1 MLTNCQIDRVLGKL
15 KRFETTLEPMLF
27 EPITS
32 LDAQMY
38 ETEQNL
44 DSAPVD
50 AAYIPAKKGAVWG
63 GEWKYCWFQTEYTVP
78 EEYANIPLFLKADVG
93 GQESMLFIDGVPS
106 GIFTIPQNGAA
117 HGYHYCDLI
126 TMGTAA
132 NTHYHFDLEAYAW
145 HYTPGSQPM
154 VTNPMPDFL
163 HHYNSIEV
171 CVKNPV
177 INQFYFDLKT
187 FDQMTEVLDANSF
200 VRAEIIKT
208 LMRVHEIVYYS
219 PDDTDKETFLAAIK
233 EAQKELTKLYQ
244 YKNTSLAPVAK
255 LVGHSHM
262 DTAWHWPIDQTIK
275 KCARTFSNQLKL
287 MEEYPEYRF
296 IQSSSYHSY
305 MMKVHYPSLYE
316 GMKKAIASGRYEPNG
331 AVWVECDCNIPG
343 GEWMVRQFVWGQLY
357 TQKEFGYLSDCF
369 WLPDTFGYSAA
380 LPQIMKSCR
389 VDYFLT
395 TKISWNDTNP
405 FPYDT
410 FLWKGIDGTQV
421 LSHFNRNHLWPDPQ
435 TLTDAVMDG
444 HNSGDTIH
452 EKTVTNKRLLS
463 YGFGDGGG
471 GPLFEMI
478 EMARRCADIEGC
490 PKAETTSVSDFMNEI
505 EGELTDPSVYRG
517 ELYLELHRGTLT
529 NQHVTKRNNRKAEN
543 ALHNAEFA
551 LVRHAV
557 CTNTASD
564 PAVLRPII
572 NLLLVNQFHD
582 ILPGTCIH
590 AVHER
595 SHKETATVI
604 EQATANA
611 MNLFASDAC
620 NTDKNGLTVINPIGF
635 ARKDAIYLDESVAKA
650 HGILAQSF
658 KAIDGKLVSVLPG
671 VAVDSYAAAV
681 IDPIAINAACSKESP
696 FTASG
701 NTLDTPFYTV
711 QFNDKM
717 YLSSL
722 FDKRTKRELCENG
735 QPLNTFLLAEDV
747 PLAWDNWDI
756 DADIEYKLRDTAT
769 LLESQVVSCGP
780 IEYRIRNRYQLTARS
795 SLTQDIVFYADDPM
809 IRFDTRMD
817 WQDDHRLLK
826 TAFPTSILSDFARQ
840 EIQFGHV
847 KRPTTR
853 NTSIEKAKFEVCNH
867 RFTDL
872 SELRYGVSLLNDC
885 KYGISVKDGC
895 MALTLHKG
903 GCRPD
908 AAGDKGIHDC
918 TYALLPHIGDFSS
931 DTVIRAAY
939 CINDPV
945 SVVSGRTQN
954 QQSFVSSSESNVIIE
969 TIKPAEGDATNCY
982 ILRIYEAEGCASH
995 AEISFGHSVKSVEE
1009 TNMLEEKL
1017 EDVPVCENKVAL
1029 SLRPFEIKTLRVTY

>member
-1 MLTNCQIDRVLGKL
+1 MLTNRQIDRVLGKL

-244 YKNTSLAPVAK
+244 YKNTSLAPVAN

-611 MNLFASDAC
+611 MNL
-620 NTDKNGLTVINPIGF
+620 
-635 ARKDAIYLDESVAKA
+635 
-650 HGILAQSF
+650 
-658 KAIDGKLVSVLPG
+658 
-671 VAVDSYAAAV
+671 
-681 IDPIAINAACSKESP
+681 
-696 FTASG
+696 
-701 NTLDTPFYTV
+701 
-711 QFNDKM
+711 
-717 YLSSL
+717 
-722 FDKRTKRELCENG
+722 
-735 QPLNTFLLAEDV
+735 
-747 PLAWDNWDI
+747 
-756 DADIEYKLRDTAT
+756 
-769 LLESQVVSCGP
+769 
-780 IEYRIRNRYQLTARS
+780 
-795 SLTQDIVFYADDPM
+795 
-809 IRFDTRMD
+809 
-817 WQDDHRLLK
+817 
-826 TAFPTSILSDFARQ
+826 
-840 EIQFGHV
+840 
-847 KRPTTR
+847 
-853 NTSIEKAKFEVCNH
+853 
-867 RFTDL
+867 
-872 SELRYGVSLLNDC
+872 
-885 KYGISVKDGC
+885 
-895 MALTLHKG
+895 
-903 GCRPD
+903 
-908 AAGDKGIHDC
+908 
-918 TYALLPHIGDFSS
+918 
-931 DTVIRAAY
+931 
-939 CINDPV
+939 
-945 SVVSGRTQN
+945 
-954 QQSFVSSSESNVIIE
+954 
-969 TIKPAEGDATNCY
+969 
-982 ILRIYEAEGCASH
+982 
-995 AEISFGHSVKSVEE
+995 
-1009 TNMLEEKL
+1009 
-1017 EDVPVCENKVAL
+1017 
-1029 SLRPFEIKTLRVTY
+1029 